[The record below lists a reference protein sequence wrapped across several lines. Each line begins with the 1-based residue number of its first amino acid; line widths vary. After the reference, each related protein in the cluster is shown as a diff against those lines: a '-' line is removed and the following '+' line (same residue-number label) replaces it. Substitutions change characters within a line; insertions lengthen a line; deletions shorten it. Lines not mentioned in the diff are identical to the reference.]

1 MLSAIIFTEIEAL
14 WGFCSSDLFDIA
26 TFPQKLTLCKKKNRR
41 DNLIRIRPNQNLRTL
56 WYIEVGSHFSESDK
70 KILGHPLFFQTQ
82 QQTGHSKLGKQ
93 GKFRKWKESSS
104 QVPLW
109 HDTPCLTCELGLV
122 LLCKARFF
130 SCFVAIK
137 APSSDKSAF
146 TLQKT
151 PRKWNPFRDDT
162 TLLAIQVVSSSTFI
176 IVLTLQ
182 RDWRNKIDIFCF
194 AFHFLSNLKI
204 WIPILCICFL
214 ILFSLFNLNHLEI
227 LY

>member
-1 MLSAIIFTEIEAL
+1 M
-14 WGFCSSDLFDIA
+14 
-26 TFPQKLTLCKKKNRR
+26 LTL
-41 DNLIRIRPNQNLRTL
+41 
-56 WYIEVGSHFSESDK
+56 V
-70 KILGHPLFFQTQ
+70 LGGIFI
-82 QQTGHSKLGKQ
+82 G
-93 GKFRKWKESSS
+93 KWKEFSS
-104 QVPLW
+104 QLPLW
-109 HDTPCLTCELGLV
+109 HDTPCPTCELGLV

-182 RDWRNKIDIFCF
+182 RDWRNKIDTFRF

-204 WIPILCICFL
+204 WIPM
-214 ILFSLFNLNHLEI
+214 LFNFCSIFLHCLTLKDAGGVQKCPVVGRLFVI
-227 LY
+227 SLMVMLWSQKFWLYP

>member
-1 MLSAIIFTEIEAL
+1 MKPTRGGIFIGKWTE
-14 WGFCSSDLFDIA
+14 F
-26 TFPQKLTLCKKKNRR
+26 
-41 DNLIRIRPNQNLRTL
+41 
-56 WYIEVGSHFSESDK
+56 
-70 KILGHPLFFQTQ
+70 
-82 QQTGHSKLGKQ
+82 
-93 GKFRKWKESSS
+93 SS

-109 HDTPCLTCELGLV
+109 HNTPCPTCELGLV

-182 RDWRNKIDIFCF
+182 RDWRNKIDTFCF
-194 AFHFLSNLKI
+194 AFQFLSNLKI
-204 WIPILCICFL
+204 WIPILFAFYSSFHCLTSIMLQCCTKIGISWQSHAKL
-214 ILFSLFNLNHLEI
+214 IFDQIHILERHLQ
-227 LY
+227 

>member
-1 MLSAIIFTEIEAL
+1 M
-14 WGFCSSDLFDIA
+14 
-26 TFPQKLTLCKKKNRR
+26 
-41 DNLIRIRPNQNLRTL
+41 
-56 WYIEVGSHFSESDK
+56 
-70 KILGHPLFFQTQ
+70 ILL
-82 QQTGHSKLGKQ
+82 
-93 GKFRKWKESSS
+93 
-104 QVPLW
+104 VP
-109 HDTPCLTCELGLV
+109 TCELGLV

-182 RDWRNKIDIFCF
+182 RDWRNKIDTFCF
-194 AFHFLSNLKI
+194 AFQFLSNLKI
-204 WIPILCICFL
+204 WIPILFAFYSSFHCLTSIMLQCCTKIGISWQSHAKL
-214 ILFSLFNLNHLEI
+214 IFDQIHILERHLQ
-227 LY
+227 